1 MNINRLSVPEALANL
16 RTGERGLASPEA
28 QRRLREFGPNRLQ
41 ALQQPHRMR
50 EFLQEL
56 TQFFAIVL
64 WIAAGLSFFAEWR
77 DPGQGMARI
86 GYAILGVIL
95 VSSLFSFWQ
104 GYRVEQALAALR
116 RLLPS
121 AVQAVRDGSIV
132 EVVAEEIVP
141 GDLVLLDQGSS
152 VPADCRVI
160 EAFGLRVNN
169 ATVTGESKAV
179 PRDAK
184 PCDVD
189 EVLRSRNIV
198 LAGTAVVSGR
208 AKAVVFATGMRTE
221 FGRIAHLSQLGDAG
235 ISPLRRELAH
245 LSRAIV
251 GLALLIALLFF
262 AVGYVI
268 GIGFWQDFI
277 FAIGIIVAMVPEGL
291 QPTLTLALV
300 LATQRMARREV
311 LIRHLPAVEALGSTT
326 VICTDKTG
334 TLTQNTMTIK
344 ALFLGEVIE
353 ADALSDLQDSH
364 VAGYTAFFEAIGLC
378 HSLEIGRRGERT
390 EYWGD
395 PMEVAL
401 VQLSDRLVPRSVG
414 ARRLDEMPFDADR
427 LRGSVVYEIN
437 GRRALYCKGA
447 PEAVVPLCCSMLL
460 KGKVCPLSADWRATI
475 VAAQEDMADRGLRVL
490 AVAYRTVAADAVP
503 VEEGLIFAGLVA
515 LHDPPRPE
523 VPEAV
528 RKCGEAGIKVIM
540 VTGDHPRTA
549 LAIAREIGLV
559 RSETAVVLLGE
570 QVRSLSQA
578 QLQLALDTPE
588 IIFARMAAE
597 QKMRVVETLKRKGH
611 IVAVTGDGV
620 NDAPALKSAHIGIA
634 MGRIGSDVAKQA
646 ADIVLLDDNFASI
659 VNAVEEGRAV
669 FDNIRKFLT
678 YILAHNVPELIP
690 YLALVLLK
698 IPLAITP
705 LQILAI
711 DMGTDSLTALGLGVE
726 QPEPHVMRQPPR
738 LPTERL
744 FNLRVALR
752 AYAFLGLFEAAAATA
767 VFFFVL
773 RDGSWSYGVVLP
785 PGDPL
790 YLLATTAYLSTIV
803 VLQVANVFLCR
814 SATGSIL
821 STGLWGNRWITGG
834 VALEIG
840 LIGLIDYTPWGH
852 ALLGTG
858 NVPLSV
864 WLLMLPFAVGLIG
877 LEETRKMIVRRNAN
891 AGPGFIAK
899 GHQRENARRDAAP
912 PPECR

>member
-1 MNINRLSVPEALANL
+1 MNINRLSVADALANL
-16 RTGERGLASPEA
+16 RSSEQGLASPEA
-28 QRRLREFGPNRLQ
+28 QRRLREFGPNQLE
-41 ALQQPHRMR
+41 ALRRPHRLL
-50 EFLQEL
+50 EFLREL

-64 WIAAGLSFFAEWR
+64 WIAAGLSFLAQWR

-86 GYAILGVIL
+86 GYAIVVVIL

-121 AVQAVRDGSIV
+121 AVQALRDGS
-132 EVVAEEIVP
+132 VVQVAAEEIVP
-141 GDLVLLDQGSS
+141 GDVVLLAQGAT

-160 EAFGLRVNN
+160 EAFALRVNN

-179 PRDAK
+179 PRDAR

-189 EVLRSRNIV
+189 DALHSKNIV
-198 LAGTAVVSGR
+198 LAGTALVSGR

-221 FGRIAHLSQLGDAG
+221 FGRIAHLSQAGDAG

-262 AVGYVI
+262 AVGYLI

-300 LATQRMARREV
+300 LATQRMARRQV

-334 TLTQNTMTIK
+334 TLTQNTMAIK
-344 ALFLGEVIE
+344 ALFLGRVIE
-353 ADALSDLQDSH
+353 VDALSDLHDPH
-364 VAGYTAFFEAIGLC
+364 VAGYEPFFEAIGLC
-378 HSLEIGRRGERT
+378 HSLEIGRRGERA

-401 VQLSDRLVPRSVG
+401 VQLSQRLVPQSTD
-414 ARRLDEMPFDADR
+414 ARRLDEMPFDAER
-427 LRGSVVYEIN
+427 LRGSVVYAID
-437 GRRALYCKGA
+437 GRHALYCKGA
-447 PEAVVPLCCSMLL
+447 PEAVMPLCVSMLL
-460 KGKVCPLSADWRATI
+460 NGKVCPLSSDWRAKI
-475 VAAQEDMADRGLRVL
+475 VAAQENMADRGLRVL
-490 AVAYRTVAADAVP
+490 AVAYRTVGADAAP
-503 VEEGLIFAGLVA
+503 VEAELILAGLVG
-515 LHDPPRPE
+515 LYDPPRPE

-540 VTGDHPRTA
+540 ITGDHPRTA

-559 RSETAVVLLGE
+559 RSENVTVLLGE
-570 QVRSLSQA
+570 QVRSLSEA
-578 QLQLALDTPE
+578 QLQLALDAPE
-588 IIFARMAAE
+588 IVFARMAAE
-597 QKMRVVETLKRKGH
+597 QKRRVVETLKRKGH

-690 YLALVLLK
+690 YLAMVLLR

-726 QPEPHVMRQPPR
+726 RPEPHVMRQPPR
-738 LPTERL
+738 PPTERL
-744 FNLRVALR
+744 FNLGVALR
-752 AYAFLGLFEAAAATA
+752 AYLFLGLFEAAAALA

-773 RDGSWSYGVVLP
+773 TKGSWTYGEVLR

-790 YLLATTAYLSTIV
+790 YLQATTAYLSTIV
-803 VLQVANVFLCR
+803 VLQVVNVFLCR
-814 SATGSIL
+814 SAAGSVL
-821 STGLWGNRWITGG
+821 STGLLGNRWIIGG

-840 LIGLIDYTPWGH
+840 LIALIDYTPWGH
-852 ALLGTG
+852 ALLGTA

-864 WLLMLPFAVGLIG
+864 WLLMLPFAAGLMG
-877 LEETRKMIVRRNAN
+877 LEEIRKIFVRRNAK
-891 AGPGFIAK
+891 A
-899 GHQRENARRDAAP
+899 RTVARRQSTQ
-912 PPECR
+912 

>member
-1 MNINRLSVPEALANL
+1 MNINRLSVADALANL
-16 RTGERGLASPEA
+16 RSSEQGLASPEA
-28 QRRLREFGPNRLQ
+28 QRRLREFGPNRLEV
-41 ALQQPHRMR
+41 LRHPHRLR
-50 EFLQEL
+50 ELLKQF

-64 WIAAGLSFFAEWR
+64 WIAAGLSFLAQWR

-86 GYAILGVIL
+86 GYAIVVVIL

-121 AVQAVRDGSIV
+121 AVQALRDGS
-132 EVVAEEIVP
+132 VVQVAAGEIVP
-141 GDLVLLDQGSS
+141 GDVVLLAQGAT

-160 EAFGLRVNN
+160 EAFALRVNN
-169 ATVTGESKAV
+169 ATVTGESKPV

-189 EVLRSRNIV
+189 DALHSKNIV
-198 LAGTAVVSGR
+198 LAGTALVSGR

-221 FGRIAHLSQLGDAG
+221 FGRIAHLSQVGEAG

-245 LSRAIV
+245 LSRAVV

-262 AVGYVI
+262 AIGYLT

-300 LATQRMARREV
+300 LATQRMARRQV

-334 TLTQNTMTIK
+334 TLTQNTMAIK
-344 ALFLGEVIE
+344 ALFLGRVIE
-353 ADALSDLQDSH
+353 VDALPDLHDPH
-364 VAGYTAFFEAIGLC
+364 FAGYEPFFEAIGSC

-401 VQLSDRLVPRSVG
+401 VQLSQRLVPRSVD
-414 ARRLDEMPFDADR
+414 ARRLDEMPFDAER
-427 LRGSVVYEIN
+427 LRGSVVYAIE

-447 PEAVVPLCCSMLL
+447 PEAVMPLCVSMLL
-460 KGKVCPLSADWRATI
+460 NGKVCPLSSDLRTTI
-475 VAAQEDMADRGLRVL
+475 VAAQENMADRGLRVL
-490 AVAYRTVAADAVP
+490 AVAYRTVDADAAAA
-503 VEEGLIFAGLVA
+503 EEELIFAGLVG
-515 LHDPPRPE
+515 LYDPPRPE
-523 VPEAV
+523 VPDAV
-528 RKCGEAGIKVIM
+528 RKCGEAGIKVVMI
-540 VTGDHPRTA
+540 TGDHPRTA

-559 RSETAVVLLGE
+559 RSEAVTVLLGE
-570 QVRSLSQA
+570 QVRSLSEA
-578 QLQLALDTPE
+578 QLQLALDAPE
-588 IIFARMAAE
+588 IVFARMAAE
-597 QKMRVVETLKRKGH
+597 QKRRVVETLKRKGH

-620 NDAPALKSAHIGIA
+620 NDAPALRSAHIGIA

-669 FDNIRKFLT
+669 FDNIRKFLS

-698 IPLAITP
+698 VPLAITP

-726 QPEPHVMRQPPR
+726 RPEPHVMRQPPR
-738 LPTERL
+738 PPTERL

-752 AYAFLGLFEAAAATA
+752 AYVFLGLFEAAAALA

-773 RDGSWSYGVVLP
+773 TKGSWTYGEVLR

-790 YLLATTAYLSTIV
+790 YLQATTAYLSTIV

-814 SATGSIL
+814 SATRSVL
-821 STGLWGNRWITGG
+821 STGLVGNRWIIGG

-840 LIGLIDYTPWGH
+840 LIALIDYTPWGH
-852 ALLGTG
+852 ALLGTA
-858 NVPLSV
+858 NVPFSV
-864 WLLMLPFAVGLIG
+864 WLLMLPLAV
-877 LEETRKMIVRRNAN
+877 A
-891 AGPGFIAK
+891 
-899 GHQRENARRDAAP
+899 
-912 PPECR
+912 

>member
-1 MNINRLSVPEALANL
+1 VNINRLSVADALANL
-16 RTGERGLASPEA
+16 RGGEQGLATVEA
-28 QRRLREFGPNRLQ
+28 RRRLREFGPNRLE
-41 ALQQPHRMR
+41 ALPRPHRLR
-50 EFLQEL
+50 EFLKEL

-64 WIAAGLSFFAEWR
+64 WVAAGLSFLAEWR

-86 GYAILGVIL
+86 GYAIIGVIL
-95 VSSLFSFWQ
+95 ISSLFSFWQ

-121 AVQAVRDGSIV
+121 EVQAVRDGSIV
-132 EVVAEEIVP
+132 PVVAEEIVP
-141 GDLVLLDQGSS
+141 GDIVLLAQGST

-160 EAFGLRVNN
+160 EAFGLRVDN

-184 PCDVD
+184 PCDLD

-198 LAGTAVVSGR
+198 LAGTTVVSGR

-221 FGRIAHLSQLGDAG
+221 FGRIAHLSQVGDAG

-262 AVGYVI
+262 AVGYLI
-268 GIGFWQDFI
+268 GIGFWQAFI

-300 LATQRMARREV
+300 LATQRMARRQV

-334 TLTQNTMTIK
+334 TLTQNRMAVK
-344 ALFLGEVIE
+344 ALFLGEAIE
-353 ADALSDLQDSH
+353 VDARSDLNDSH
-364 VAGYTAFFEAIGLC
+364 IAGYEPFFEAIGLC
-378 HSLEIGRRGERT
+378 HSLELARHGERT
-390 EYWGD
+390 EYSGD

-401 VQLSDRLVPRSVG
+401 VRLSERLVPQRID
-414 ARRLDEMPFDADR
+414 ARRLDEMPFDAER
-427 LRGSVVYEIN
+427 LRGSVVYRIN
-437 GRRALYCKGA
+437 GKQVLYCKGA
-447 PEAVVPLCCSMLL
+447 PEAVMPLCCCGLL
-460 KGKVCPLSADWRATI
+460 NGSVCPLSPEWRATI
-475 VAAQEDMADRGLRVL
+475 VAAQERMADRGLRVL
-490 AVAYRTVAADAVP
+490 AMAYRPIGAEAVP
-503 VEEGLIFAGLVA
+503 AEEELIFAGLVG
-515 LHDPPRPE
+515 LHDPPRSE

-528 RKCGEAGIKVIM
+528 RRCGEAGIKVIM

-559 RSETAVVLLGE
+559 RSEAAVVLLGE
-570 QVRSLSQA
+570 QVRSLSEA
-578 QLQLALDTPE
+578 QLQLALDAPE
-588 IIFARMAAE
+588 IVFARMAAE
-597 QKMRVVETLKRKGH
+597 QKMRIVETLKRKGH
-611 IVAVTGDGV
+611 VVAVTGDGV

-634 MGRIGSDVAKQA
+634 MGRSGSDVAKEA

-659 VNAVEEGRAV
+659 VNAIEEGRAV

-698 IPLAITP
+698 VPLAITP

-726 QPEPHVMRQPPR
+726 RPEPRVMQRPPR
-738 LPTERL
+738 PPTERL
-744 FNLRVALR
+744 FNLGVAAR
-752 AYAFLGLFEAAAATA
+752 AYVFLGLFEAAAAMA

-773 RDGSWSYGVVLP
+773 RSGPWSYGDVLP
-785 PGDPL
+785 PGDAL
-790 YLLATTAYLSTIV
+790 YLQATTAYLSTIV

-814 SATGSIL
+814 SATGSVL
-821 STGLWGNRWITGG
+821 SPGFLGNRWIIGG

-840 LIGLIDYTPWGH
+840 LILFIDYTPWGH

-858 NVPLSV
+858 HVPPSV
-864 WLLMLPFAVGLIG
+864 WLLMLSFAGGMIL
-877 LEETRKMIVRRNAN
+877 LEETRKWIVRRHAN
-891 AGPGFIAK
+891 ADTG
-899 GHQRENARRDAAP
+899 ARRQGCRRETRAP
-912 PPECR
+912 RRSQH